1 MYLFNYTSL
10 KQRDTK
16 IYNIGGK
23 SISGGISI
31 DFLKVT
37 APVAIGIILIG
48 VIIGAP
54 FGINFINP
62 WSPGFH
68 AWWTIMWLI
77 LGIGVGLGL
86 WYIQFAGYRLYEYLI
101 AYLKPK
107 KVYQNNWK
115 ATEFHLTDIKI
126 KSLVRKIL

>member
-1 MYLFNYTSL
+1 MYLFNYSSL

-23 SISGGISI
+23 TISGGLSI

-37 APVAIGIILIG
+37 APVAIAIIIVGIIVGL
-48 VIIGAP
+48 P
-54 FGINFINP
+54 FGINFYNP
-62 WSPGFH
+62 WSPNFH
-68 AWWTIMWLI
+68 AWWTITWLA
-77 LGIGVGLGL
+77 LGIGIGLGL

-107 KVYQNNWK
+107 KVYMNDWRT
-115 ATEFHLTDIKI
+115 TEYHLTNISIKT
-126 KSLVRKIL
+126 LVKKIL